1 MWPFLW
7 VPGVKGLKHKK
18 LKLRPVARCS
28 LSKDFEDVVAADL
41 RSVGRILLFHM
52 IDHATSLS
60 AAAVVESNK
69 NEV

>member
-1 MWPFLW
+1 M
-7 VPGVKGLKHKK
+7 
-18 LKLRPVARCS
+18 RPVARCS